1 MRESACRTASGK
13 SDLQVKTIEFAHIP
27 GQSRL
32 FLDYLLGPSSLRSY
46 YPSAVSS
53 ITELADR
60 VPEVLDAH
68 EVDRQALCEGLAEIN
83 TSLGCRPRTLENI
96 ELLKRPDAVAI
107 VTGQQTGLLT
117 GPLYTIYKA
126 LSALRLSDVLRERG
140 INAVPVFWMA
150 TEDHDVDEV
159 SQTYCLDSS
168 GGLIGLSADIDEDL
182 RGSPVGSIPIER
194 DMPRR
199 VVDLFGSLPRTE
211 FTDNI
216 REQVLTAVS
225 EGATYG
231 NSFGSLLASIFGDRG
246 LILLDPLA
254 PRLKRLASPI
264 LSKALDRS
272 GEIVEALTARD
283 RELINDGYH
292 SQVLIDEDHFPLFLN
307 TADGKRRSLRLDRD
321 GGYRVNGEKGC
332 LSVDELR
339 TLAQDAPERLSPN
352 VMLRP
357 VVQDFL
363 LPTLCYFGG
372 SAEIAYFAQNSE
384 VYRVL
389 ERPATPILHRQSFTI
404 IERRHARTL
413 AKYEL
418 GFPDLFKGFDEL
430 LPRII
435 DRFVNPETAR
445 VLADA
450 EDSIAAEMHRLDVE
464 LSQIDPTLAANL
476 ATRQRKIMYH
486 IGALQKKFRRVQIE
500 KDEIAGRRLHAA
512 FNELLPDGRLQER
525 TLNIFTYLNRHGPY
539 FVDWLYESMDL
550 DDPGHRLLY
559 L

>member
-1 MRESACRTASGK
+1 
-13 SDLQVKTIEFAHIP
+13 V
-27 GQSRL
+27 
-32 FLDYLLGPSSLRSY
+32 
-46 YPSAVSS
+46 
-53 ITELADR
+53 
-60 VPEVLDAH
+60 
-68 EVDRQALCEGLAEIN
+68 
-83 TSLGCRPRTLENI
+83 
-96 ELLKRPDAVAI
+96 
-107 VTGQQTGLLT
+107 
-117 GPLYTIYKA
+117 
-126 LSALRLSDVLRERG
+126 
-140 INAVPVFWMA
+140 
-150 TEDHDVDEV
+150 
-159 SQTYCLDSS
+159 
-168 GGLIGLSADIDEDL
+168 
-182 RGSPVGSIPIER
+182 
-194 DMPRR
+194 
-199 VVDLFGSLPRTE
+199 
-211 FTDNI
+211 
-216 REQVLTAVS
+216 
-225 EGATYG
+225 
-231 NSFGSLLASIFGDRG
+231 
-246 LILLDPLA
+246 
-254 PRLKRLASPI
+254 
-264 LSKALDRS
+264 LDRS
-272 GEIVEALTARD
+272 GEIVDALTARD

-292 SQVLIDEDHFPLFLN
+292 AQVLIDADHFPLFFN
-307 TADGKRRSLRLDRD
+307 TADGKRRSLRLDND
-321 GGYRVNGEKGC
+321 GGYRVSGEKMR
-332 LSVDELR
+332 LTANEIR
-339 TLAQDAPERLSPN
+339 TMAQSSPERLSPN

-357 VVQDFL
+357 VVQDYL

-450 EDSIAAEMHRLDVE
+450 EDRIAAELHRLDVE

-476 ATRQRKIMYH
+476 ATRRRKIMYH

-525 TLNIFTYLNRHGPY
+525 SLNIFTYLNRHGPY
-539 FVDWLYESMDL
+539 FIDWLYESLDL